1 MKEKIL
7 ILDPERKVNY
17 KISKDTSGG
26 YGTGN
31 DFGNS
36 IVPRILKNLLKKYS
50 NWPPL
55 FAGYTFSVLEDLG
68 HEVTYSKNLNIDFDN
83 FDIFIIVSSIVCCE
97 TELET
102 IKKLKSQNKK
112 IFAIGPFATNM
123 FNLYTNAGATVIMG
137 EPEFFFLKNP
147 NLEKSF
153 EKEQIIFNNNF
164 KLDDLPFPKW
174 DLMIKNMKNTNK
186 LFGNHIS
193 IPILAT
199 RGCPYSCSRYCVYP
213 LQQGSKIR
221 QRNPKNIIDEM
232 EYWNKN
238 HDVSMFIFRDPVFSI
253 NRKHTIEF
261 CNELINRNLNVKFVI
276 ETHLSILN
284 EELISLLKKAG
295 LKGAKVGIESSD
307 IDVLKQESRHT
318 VNKDEQLKK
327 IRELEKSNIMVSAM
341 FIIGFPSDTH
351 KSIENTIEYAK
362 LLNTTYAQ
370 FSVWTPYPGTPV
382 FGDYQKKI
390 IVKGYENFDQYKLVY
405 KHKIFNQIEIKKY
418 LNNAYSKYYTR
429 FAWFYKYIK
438 GYFFT

>member
-31 DFGNS
+31 DFGYS
-36 IVPRILKNLLKKYS
+36 IVPRVLKNLLKKYS
-50 NWPPL
+50 DWPPL
-55 FAGYTFSVLEDLG
+55 FAGYTFSVLKDLG
-68 HEVTYSKNLNIDFDN
+68 YEVTYSKNLNIDFDN

-174 DLMIKNMKNTNK
+174 DLMIKNLKNTNK
-186 LFGNHIS
+186 LFGKHKS

-199 RGCPYSCSRYCVYP
+199 RGCPYSCSRKLEWC
-213 LQQGSKIR
+213 G
-221 QRNPKNIIDEM
+221 
-232 EYWNKN
+232 
-238 HDVSMFIFRDPVFSI
+238 RD
-253 NRKHTIEF
+253 
-261 CNELINRNLNVKFVI
+261 
-276 ETHLSILN
+276 
-284 EELISLLKKAG
+284 
-295 LKGAKVGIESSD
+295 
-307 IDVLKQESRHT
+307 
-318 VNKDEQLKK
+318 
-327 IRELEKSNIMVSAM
+327 
-341 FIIGFPSDTH
+341 
-351 KSIENTIEYAK
+351 
-362 LLNTTYAQ
+362 
-370 FSVWTPYPGTPV
+370 
-382 FGDYQKKI
+382 
-390 IVKGYENFDQYKLVY
+390 
-405 KHKIFNQIEIKKY
+405 
-418 LNNAYSKYYTR
+418 
-429 FAWFYKYIK
+429 
-438 GYFFT
+438 